1 MRFAGSA
8 VTSKKSNTKNCFPL
22 YNNINNQGLIQE
34 INLGGDSRPNNFLS
48 MELGA
53 WEAFWVPQ
61 IGAANDIWSYV
72 RLRICLILMYLLVK
86 ICKSLC
92 FTWSFWGFHSP
103 IYRET
108 DRYFRFAAIT
118 TIFAFIAKM
127 IFVKFEQGWYV
138 FIVISFQILTKDFLK
153 LSIFVKD
160 SHH

>member
-48 MELGA
+48 MELEA

-61 IGAANDIWSYV
+61 IGAANGIWSYV
-72 RLRICLILMYLLVK
+72 RLLLCLCLILMYLLVK

-92 FTWSFWGFHSP
+92 FYIVFLRFPFTNLPRNRSLLQIRSNNYDICFHS
-103 IYRET
+103 
-108 DRYFRFAAIT
+108 
-118 TIFAFIAKM
+118 
-127 IFVKFEQGWYV
+127 
-138 FIVISFQILTKDFLK
+138 KDDICQVWARLIC
-153 LSIFVKD
+153 L
-160 SHH
+160 HR

>member
-22 YNNINNQGLIQE
+22 YNNINNQELIQE

-92 FTWSFWGFHSP
+92 FYIVFLRFPFNNLSRNRSLLQIRSNNYHICFHS
-103 IYRET
+103 T
-108 DRYFRFAAIT
+108 DDICQVWARLICLHR
-118 TIFAFIAKM
+118 
-127 IFVKFEQGWYV
+127 
-138 FIVISFQILTKDFLK
+138 
-153 LSIFVKD
+153 
-160 SHH
+160 